1 MGTLGWGG
9 GEKPGGPSHLES
21 LRLWPMPPAVLSV
34 PCSPLPGPLAA
45 ACPPLHV
52 SGDCPPVLGGT
63 TGHTEVTGLIWG
75 GGESG
80 GHQLDFCELI
90 GAFI

>member
-1 MGTLGWGG
+1 MG
-9 GEKPGGPSHLES
+9 KPGGPSHLES

-45 ACPPLHV
+45 ACPSACV
-52 SGDCPPVLGGT
+52 RDCPPVLGGS

-75 GGESG
+75 EVWWSPVR
-80 GHQLDFCELI
+80 LL
-90 GAFI
+90 